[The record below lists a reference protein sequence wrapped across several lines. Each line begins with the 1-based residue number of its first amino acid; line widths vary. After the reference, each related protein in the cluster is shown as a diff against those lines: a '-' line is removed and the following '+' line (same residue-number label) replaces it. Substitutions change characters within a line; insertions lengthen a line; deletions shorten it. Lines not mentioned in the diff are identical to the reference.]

1 MSLSDVA
8 TVLRGKDPAV
18 VKLALREGAPRAV
31 RCGVQL
37 GPLLDIAAV
46 LRGNHPYL
54 ALLNLFW
61 QSEIG
66 RMRWVIVWFPTCEK
80 WSEPRMSL

>member
-31 RCGVQL
+31 RHTGGFKMLCFRASDSSECL
-37 GPLLDIAAV
+37 KLHAALQQV
-46 LRGNHPYL
+46 VADN
-54 ALLNLFW
+54 A
-61 QSEIG
+61 
-66 RMRWVIVWFPTCEK
+66 
-80 WSEPRMSL
+80 PR